1 VKFLLLSQP
10 VIARLWGVLLVVV
23 AHFLVT
29 SGGLLV
35 DSLGAMLDKNNM
47 SMFDRL
53 QLPVTYPLSLKTLLE
68 FNVF

>member
-23 AHFLVT
+23 AHFLVA

>member
-1 VKFLLLSQP
+1 MKFLLLSQP